1 VIGLTPKD
9 SCITVKP
16 SFVNIQL
23 GGAGNDN
30 VIQVLGSKNYLE
42 AKQNIKP
49 NYNSR
54 KVE

>member
-1 VIGLTPKD
+1 MIGLTPKD
-9 SCITVKP
+9 SSITVKP

-23 GGAGNDN
+23 GRFGSDN
-30 VIQVLGSKNYLE
+30 VIQVLSSKNYLE
-42 AKQNIKP
+42 AKQYIKP